1 MQVERFNIEKF
12 IKLMPAIDSIM
23 PLLRDFG
30 GIIDADVA
38 ATCDIDDAMNLELPS
53 LEAAIRISGDSLVVI
68 DPDTYKTIGKW
79 LMFKDKQSNIIKHM
93 NAEMTIKNNMMQLYP
108 FIFDLDR
115 YKLGVQGHNDL
126 NMNFD
131 YHVAVLKSPLPF
143 KFGINIKGNI
153 DDYKIRLGKARLNE
167 RQVASS
173 VPIVDTTRVNLMA
186 QIESVFRRGVDNSR
200 FARLNIM
207 SAPSAATIDLNAD
220 TISHADSLI
229 FIKEGLIPAPLPPA
243 AADETD
249 EAKSNKEK
257 KKNKNKN
264 KKKNKDTA
272 IILRYGEKDKSSAY
286 RYGWSVVRLHA

>member
-1 MQVERFNIEKF
+1 
-12 IKLMPAIDSIM
+12 
-23 PLLRDFG
+23 
-30 GIIDADVA
+30 
-38 ATCDIDDAMNLELPS
+38 
-53 LEAAIRISGDSLVVI
+53 
-68 DPDTYKTIGKW
+68 
-79 LMFKDKQSNIIKHM
+79 M

-229 FIKEGLIPAPLPPA
+229 FIKEGLIPAPLPRPQP
-243 AADETD
+243 T
-249 EAKSNKEK
+249 KQMSQKQRRK
-257 KKNKNKN
+257 RRKTRIKIRKRIK
-264 KKKNKDTA
+264 
-272 IILRYGEKDKSSAY
+272 IQQ
-286 RYGWSVVRLHA
+286 